1 MLSIVGFGVT
11 LFSAKAKADPG
22 AAFLVFG
29 TSTTAKVAAHQKG
42 MGKKG
47 NPMERVVMWGCP
59 KLETNI
65 QLTGAKSDNVKGR
78 LDGFVDA
85 AWQEMEKRQLSPPV
99 SAVYAGMCCTHYGYS
114 AKLWTAHLAELSAAS
129 AGKPTTAII
138 NPNVDMAA
146 YIFVEA
152 KRRGMAIVAPAD
164 VTVTSFD
171 VLSRLPFT
179 TEIDSI
185 APLLCDKAGQALRN
199 YTHDPN
205 LCFDH
210 PIVLGGVL
218 GDGK

>member
-1 MLSIVGFGVT
+1 MRLRPVNRPLISHADLPVGALLSVA
-11 LFSAKAKADPG
+11 LALNL
-22 AAFLVFG
+22 LV
-29 TSTTAKVAAHQKG
+29 SNCSLA
-42 MGKKG
+42 
-47 NPMERVVMWGCP
+47 
-59 KLETNI
+59 TNI
-65 QLTGAKSDNVKGR
+65 QLTGAESDNVKGR

-85 AWQEMEKRQLSPPV
+85 AWKEVEARQLSPPV
-99 SAVYAGMCCTHYGYS
+99 TAVYAGMCCTHYGYS
-114 AKLWTAHLAELSAAS
+114 AKLWTAHLAELSGGS

-146 YIFVEA
+146 YIFEKA
-152 KRRGMAIVAPAD
+152 KRRGMAMVVPAD

-185 APLLCDKAGQALRN
+185 APLLCAKAGQALRD

-205 LCFDH
+205 AFDH
-210 PIVLGGVL
+210 AIILGGVL